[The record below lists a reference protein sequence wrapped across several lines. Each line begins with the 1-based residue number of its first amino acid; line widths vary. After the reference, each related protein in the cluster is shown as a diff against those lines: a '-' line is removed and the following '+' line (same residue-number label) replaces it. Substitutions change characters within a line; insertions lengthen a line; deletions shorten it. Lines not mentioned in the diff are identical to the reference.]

1 MECLVAV
8 THECKGQ
15 NKEPEF
21 TLSFLLAFVTFLAT
35 LDSKNN
41 HSSSCSDSC
50 VLGQL
55 EEEENCCNSLFGV
68 VGVPFL
74 DTSKQAIGMLFIH
87 FANVYLSD
95 LTEEDPCSL
104 YLINFLLDATLGM
117 LLIYIGVRAV
127 SSLVEW
133 QQWESLRFGEYGD
146 PLQCSAWVGQCAL
159 YIMIMTFE
167 KTIIIIVLLIPQWK
181 EVALLNPIENPQ
193 LELAIVMLIVPFFVN
208 ALMFWVVD
216 NFLMKKGKTKAKL
229 EEKEGGQDSRNG
241 SKVRY
246 RRAASHEES
255 ESEILISADD
265 EMEESDAEEDLRRL
279 TNLKPIKKKKHRFG
293 LPPAPVKKKRP
304 PVKEED
310 LKGARGNLTKNQE
323 IKSKTYQVMRQ
334 CDQAIYLWDLPD
346 IDIYSLHVD
355 CKVTS
360 RFAHTVITSRI
371 VNRAHESREATFEV
385 ELPKTAFITNFSMS
399 IDGKVYPGIIKEK
412 AAAQKEYDTAVSRG
426 QSAGLVKIRDRK
438 LEVFHVSV
446 SIAAASKATFEL
458 SYEEL
463 LRRQLG
469 KFELLIKVRPQQLVK
484 HFQIDVHIFEP
495 QGIRLLETDS
505 TFMTNELT
513 EALTKVQNETKAH
526 ILFKPTVDQQK
537 VNPELDETLL
547 NGDFIVRYDVKREAT
562 AGDIQIVNG
571 YFVHY
576 FAPSDMPVFP
586 KNVIFV
592 IDRSGSMTGRKIE
605 QTRDALLKILQDLR
619 PEDHFSFITFS
630 NKVAEWK
637 SSLLPATEENVA
649 SAAAFVQT
657 LSASGGETNVEVIQD
672 NIQKAI
678 NGKYA
683 LFCLGFGFDVSYKFL
698 EKMALS
704 NGGIA
709 RRIYEKADAALQLQG
724 FYQEV
729 ATPILMKIEMQYPEN
744 AIEGLTK
751 NNFTLFFE
759 GSEIVVSGKISN
771 DLDLLPVEI
780 KAQSHTSDLTLKEEA
795 NVKEKEQVFQD
806 QKYIFGNFI
815 ERLWAYLTIQQLLE
829 KAISAPEEDQK
840 ALEAQALE
848 LSLQYSFV
856 TPLTSMVVTKP
867 SDQQQ
872 GEVANKPT
880 EADNE
885 KPKSLPGGAQ
895 SSEKICVNGIKG
907 LTVTGKLGDGT
918 KRFVQFG
925 INYVNPPVQI
935 HVSTGG
941 IILSHSNGST
951 LLPWTQSDTSTIQG
965 LRVSVEKERSFT
977 ASLPDTVT
985 VKISL
990 AKFPEEFLGLYFMD
1004 TNHFSDKVGGVLG
1017 QFYSKAQFED
1027 NSNTNLRADQ
1037 RLLRVAGSGHV
1048 VSRVYKKDY
1057 RLESAR
1063 DSAPCWSIE
1072 LPV

>member
-1 MECLVAV
+1 MEQR
-8 THECKGQ
+8 T
-15 NKEPEF
+15 
-21 TLSFLLAFVTFLAT
+21 LLA
-35 LDSKNN
+35 
-41 HSSSCSDSC
+41 
-50 VLGQL
+50 
-55 EEEENCCNSLFGV
+55 
-68 VGVPFL
+68 
-74 DTSKQAIGMLFIH
+74 
-87 FANVYLSD
+87 
-95 LTEEDPCSL
+95 
-104 YLINFLLDATLGM
+104 LL
-117 LLIYIGVRAV
+117 VF
-127 SSLVEW
+127 SSL
-133 QQWESLRFGEYGD
+133 
-146 PLQCSAWVGQCAL
+146 
-159 YIMIMTFE
+159 
-167 KTIIIIVLLIPQWK
+167 IVLAEAQKP
-181 EVALLNPIENPQ
+181 AIE
-193 LELAIVMLIVPFFVN
+193 
-208 ALMFWVVD
+208 
-216 NFLMKKGKTKAKL
+216 
-229 EEKEGGQDSRNG
+229 
-241 SKVRY
+241 
-246 RRAASHEES
+246 
-255 ESEILISADD
+255 
-265 EMEESDAEEDLRRL
+265 
-279 TNLKPIKKKKHRFG
+279 
-293 LPPAPVKKKRP
+293 
-304 PVKEED
+304 
-310 LKGARGNLTKNQE
+310 
-323 IKSKTYQVMRQ
+323 
-334 CDQAIYLWDLPD
+334 
-346 IDIYSLHVD
+346 IYSLHVD
-355 CKVTS
+355 CKVTA

-371 VNRAHESREATFEV
+371 VNRANESREATFEV

-399 IDGKVYPGIIKEK
+399 IDGKVYPGVIKEK

-438 LEVFHVSV
+438 LELFHVSV
-446 SIAAASKATFEL
+446 SIAAASKVTFEL
-458 SYEEL
+458 TYEEL
-463 LRRQLG
+463 LKRQLG
-469 KFELLIKVRPQQLVK
+469 KFELLIKVRPKQLVK
-484 HFQIDVHIFEP
+484 HYQIDVHIFEP
-495 QGIRLLETDS
+495 QGIRFLETDS

-526 ILFKPTVDQQK
+526 ILFKPTIDQQK

-547 NGDFIVRYDVKREAT
+547 NGDFVVRYDVKREAT
-562 AGDIQIVNG
+562 VGDIQIVNG

-576 FAPSDMPVFP
+576 FAPSEMPVFP

-592 IDRSGSMTGRKIE
+592 IDRSGSMAGRKIE

-630 NKVAEWK
+630 NRVEEWK

-657 LSASGGETNVEVIQD
+657 LFARGGTDINGALLTAVGALDKAENLPERSVSMIILLTDGQPTSGETNVEEIQE

-709 RRIYEKADAALQLQG
+709 RRIYENADAALQLQG

-751 NNFTLFFE
+751 NNFALFFE
-759 GSEIVVSGKISN
+759 GSEIVVSGKIRN
-771 DLDLLPVEI
+771 ELDLLPVEI

-795 NVKEKEQVFQD
+795 NVKEKEQIFQD
-806 QKYIFGNFI
+806 QRYIFGNFI

-867 SDQQQ
+867 ADQQQ
-872 GEVANKPT
+872 GELANKPT

-885 KPKSLPGGAQ
+885 KPSNRLVGTTSRMRAGSAPVSRLMGGVRVQALVEEHPQ
-895 SSEKICVNGIKG
+895 FLLELAKPSETICLNIDGKLQPSVHLLSDPEQG
-907 LTVTGKLGDGT
+907 LTVMGKLGDGT
-918 KRFVQFG
+918 NQFVEFR

-935 HVSTGG
+935 HVSADG
-941 IILSHSNGST
+941 IVVSHNNENT
-951 LLPWTQSDTSTIQG
+951 RLPWTESATSTIQG

-990 AKFPEEFLGLYFMD
+990 VKFPDVFLGLYFLD
-1004 TNHFSDKVGGVLG
+1004 TNHFSDKVSGALG
-1017 QFYSKAQFED
+1017 QFYSKAQFRD
-1027 NSNTNLRADQ
+1027 NSNTNQRADE
-1037 RLLRVAGSGHV
+1037 RLLTVSGSEHK
-1048 VSRVYKKDY
+1048 VSRMYKKDY

-1063 DSAPCWSIE
+1063 GPVSCWSID
-1072 LPV
+1072 LTP